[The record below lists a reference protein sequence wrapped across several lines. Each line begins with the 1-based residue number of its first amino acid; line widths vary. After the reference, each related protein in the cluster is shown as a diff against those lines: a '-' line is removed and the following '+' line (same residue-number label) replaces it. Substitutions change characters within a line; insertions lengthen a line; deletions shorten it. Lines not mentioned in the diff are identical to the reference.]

1 MRGLDMEI
9 TLVIDG
15 KPNVFKQDKVNFKT
29 MKKLIDY
36 QDLIQAEVESFK
48 ILAEHDIND
57 DVIDEIEEKTGFDY
71 DELIDTRND
80 LELSADII
88 VKFFNQFT
96 YEQFV
101 NGAEFDSANAMYNL
115 VGEIFDLAFGS
126 KQDNDK
132 KQGKKLKKNRSEK

>member
-15 KPNVFKQDKVNFKT
+15 KPTVFKQDKVNFKT

-101 NGAEFDSANAMYNL
+101 NGAEFDSANDMYNL

>member
-1 MRGLDMEI
+1 MEI

-48 ILAEHDIND
+48 ILAEHDVND

-71 DELIDTRND
+71 DELVDTRND

-101 NGAEFDSANAMYNL
+101 DGAEFDSANDMYNL

-126 KQDNDK
+126 KQGNDK
-132 KQGKKLKKNRSEK
+132 NKEKS

>member
-1 MRGLDMEI
+1 MEI

-101 NGAEFDSANAMYNL
+101 NGAEFDSANDMYNL

-126 KQDNDK
+126 KKDNDK